1 MNCISMILLCI
12 SDFGFVHLT
21 AAVKLVPLLPYGRK
35 CFKVKP
41 QMHLFSQMLSANKT
55 FRQPLTAC
63 QNLGSAM
70 NRKPYTWPLMYST
83 HISNL
88 IKSAK
93 QLTNSNIL
101 HYISYQSW
109 LEFNEA
115 REGLCKIKVK
125 ELKNKRLKFRDFMW
139 HIILSLN
146 ISE

>member
-41 QMHLFSQMLSANKT
+41 QMHLFSQMLSANKN

-101 HYISYQSW
+101 HYISYQS
-109 LEFNEA
+109 
-115 REGLCKIKVK
+115 
-125 ELKNKRLKFRDFMW
+125 
-139 HIILSLN
+139 
-146 ISE
+146 